1 MRILCPMSLCAAWMT
16 VAASCGKPGQS
27 PSPVTCVPT
36 RLDSAW
42 LAAGTVYRDCDVDRP
57 ARLLNPTVPTNYLPP
72 ADVIQRCLT
81 ALIYVVVDTHGTP
94 ELSTARIARTNA
106 PEFARALLRTAQ
118 SWLFQPALKRG
129 VPVRQVVAVGRSL
142 ILADAVSPSTCTP

>member
-1 MRILCPMSLCAAWMT
+1 MRIFFPVLLFAAWIT
-16 VAASCGKPGQS
+16 VAAACGKPGRS
-27 PSPVTCVPT
+27 PSPVSCVPT
-36 RLDSAW
+36 HLDSAW
-42 LAAGTVYRDCDVDRP
+42 LAAGRVYRDCEVDRP

-72 ADVIQRCLT
+72 ANVIQRCLT
-81 ALIYVVVDTHGTP
+81 ALVYVVVDTTGAP

-106 PEFARALLRTAQ
+106 PEFARALLRIAQ

>member
-1 MRILCPMSLCAAWMT
+1 MKILYPMLFCAAWMT
-16 VAASCGKPGQS
+16 AASCGKPGQS

-42 LAAGTVYRDCDVDRP
+42 LVAGTVYRDCDVDRP

>member
-1 MRILCPMSLCAAWMT
+1 MKILYPMLFCAAWMA
-16 VAASCGKPGQS
+16 AASCGKPGQS

-42 LAAGTVYRDCDVDRP
+42 LVAGTVYRDCDVDRP